1 MRVEVLWI
9 EEVVECTPT
18 TLFLSNYNVD
28 MAKFVDLHK
37 VVAQKFAFQHLQMH
51 ETRMFQIWG

>member
-1 MRVEVLWI
+1 MEVSWI

-18 TLFLSNYNVD
+18 PLFLSNSNVD

-37 VVAQKFAFQHLQMH
+37 VVA
-51 ETRMFQIWG
+51 

>member
-1 MRVEVLWI
+1 MEVSWI

-18 TLFLSNYNVD
+18 PLFLSNSNVD

-37 VVAQKFAFQHLQMH
+37 VVAQKVAFQPLQMH

>member
-1 MRVEVLWI
+1 MEVSWI

-18 TLFLSNYNVD
+18 PLFLSNSNVVG

-37 VVAQKFAFQHLQMH
+37 LVAQKFAFQPLQMH
-51 ETRMFQIWG
+51 EMRMFQIWG